1 MILYLGKYCVIQ
13 LRVCV
18 LSSALSAVPIIP
30 GKIEIQCR
38 YGKGSRT
45 DNLPCCLRLRRGT
58 DSMLCILR
66 GRYFV
71 RVPASG
77 RAGIS
82 QMGLCKVCAHEPEE
96 LLKAL
101 DMVLDNIR
109 ADDVKAVKLSD
120 SFAVVLDEPLI
131 ICDQGFQIYRSV
143 L

>member
-1 MILYLGKYCVIQ
+1 M
-13 LRVCV
+13 
-18 LSSALSAVPIIP
+18 SALLPQAPAV
-30 GKIEIQCR
+30 
-38 YGKGSRT
+38 RT
-45 DNLPCCLRLRRGT
+45 ACCIY
-58 DSMLCILR
+58 CAAV
-66 GRYFV
+66 YFV
-71 RVPASG
+71 RVPAFG
-77 RAGIS
+77 RACIS

-131 ICDQGFQIYRSV
+131 ICDQGFKVYRSV